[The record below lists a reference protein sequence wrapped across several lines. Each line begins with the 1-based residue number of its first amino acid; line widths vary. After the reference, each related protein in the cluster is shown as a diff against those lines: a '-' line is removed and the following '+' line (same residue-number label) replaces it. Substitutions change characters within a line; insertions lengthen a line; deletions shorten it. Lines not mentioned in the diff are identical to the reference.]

1 MKRIAFVVVWMGKLP
16 DYFQAWLNSCKNNTT
31 IDFYVFTDALEKKE
45 VLSNVH
51 IIPMKFEEVKEKI
64 QSIFDFP
71 ICLDRPYKLCDY
83 KPTYGEAFEDY
94 LNSYDFWGY
103 CDMDLIWG
111 NIRSFIT
118 DEVLEKNDRIFTRG
132 HCSLFRNNKEVNSFY
147 RTLDA
152 RGHLDF
158 QKVYQSK
165 EIWCFDEWG
174 EHCGGGISV
183 IFKENGIFTY
193 DEPVMA
199 DIRVGCG
206 SFYVNRR
213 PELGKIRFFSYE
225 AGVLK
230 GISRV
235 STEFLYCHFQKRK
248 VTIPG
253 KLNEDK
259 FVFVPYALLMNEKKG
274 LVVLKSK
281 WKCLLLDMKYWI
293 KCRMEH

>member
-51 IIPMKFEEVKEKI
+51 IIPMKFEEVKERI

-118 DEVLEKNDRIFTRG
+118 DEVLEKNDRIFTMQWSG
-132 HCSLFRNNKEVNSFY
+132 FCIRNWLWKWLSSSN
-147 RTLDA
+147 
-152 RGHLDF
+152 
-158 QKVYQSK
+158 
-165 EIWCFDEWG
+165 
-174 EHCGGGISV
+174 
-183 IFKENGIFTY
+183 FK
-193 DEPVMA
+193 
-199 DIRVGCG
+199 
-206 SFYVNRR
+206 
-213 PELGKIRFFSYE
+213 
-225 AGVLK
+225 
-230 GISRV
+230 
-235 STEFLYCHFQKRK
+235 
-248 VTIPG
+248 
-253 KLNEDK
+253 
-259 FVFVPYALLMNEKKG
+259 
-274 LVVLKSK
+274 
-281 WKCLLLDMKYWI
+281 
-293 KCRMEH
+293 